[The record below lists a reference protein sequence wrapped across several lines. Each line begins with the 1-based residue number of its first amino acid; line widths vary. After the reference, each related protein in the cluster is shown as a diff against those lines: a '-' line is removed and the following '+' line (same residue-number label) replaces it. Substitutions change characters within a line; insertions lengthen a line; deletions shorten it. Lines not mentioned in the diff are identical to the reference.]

1 MTTGPA
7 LAEPLLTCPLS
18 FRIRSGFY
26 PLLIQNL
33 LKLSFWGKY
42 RAVVKVTK
50 IQVHAHGFSLG
61 SLKCLVPA
69 WICADPHLSVPTLT
83 LPFGKSH
90 VQELT
95 AVHQCHSVSC

>member
-33 LKLSFWGKY
+33 LKQSFWGKY

-50 IQVHAHGFSLG
+50 IQVPLQHST
-61 SLKCLVPA
+61 
-69 WICADPHLSVPTLT
+69 WIFTRVSEMPGACVDLCRPSSFCAYPNSS
-83 LPFGKSH
+83 FW
-90 VQELT
+90 
-95 AVHQCHSVSC
+95 